1 MALEVITKPAQ
12 ITEDMSL
19 YLKISIQTSN
29 KHIEQM
35 AADLRKSP
43 INNLDPK
50 DGRKAII
57 TLSVNEKTGS
67 IEQNR
72 EFILP

>member
-19 YLKISIQTSN
+19 YLKISIETSN

>member
-19 YLKISIQTSN
+19 YLKISIETSN

-35 AADLRKSP
+35 AAD
-43 INNLDPK
+43 
-50 DGRKAII
+50 
-57 TLSVNEKTGS
+57 
-67 IEQNR
+67 
-72 EFILP
+72 F